1 MVVSAVIGV
10 ILTLSVFYSG
20 YQYTYWGDEV
30 MHVHMVYLLSS
41 GYTIFKD
48 FFSIHAPIFH
58 YLLLPLFSADS
69 VINPDF
75 SSFFRFF
82 LTEVWANLIF
92 LLISIK

>member
-48 FFSIHAPIFH
+48 FFSIHAPLFFPLPALPWNPSGLCG
-58 YLLLPLFSADS
+58 YL
-69 VINPDF
+69 
-75 SSFFRFF
+75 
-82 LTEVWANLIF
+82 
-92 LLISIK
+92 